1 MRRGQQQ
8 VALSVLCLLLAA
20 APLHGRDPGRAS
32 SASVPAYEVAASLAA
47 LGPRDAAAARQ
58 RAVVALLAALRRAG
72 LARVRAS
79 RQGGLINV
87 EGVLPGERAEEIV
100 LSAHYDTVPYSPG
113 AGDDASGC
121 GVAIAAAADLRR
133 TPLRHTVRVV
143 LFDGEETGTR
153 GSRAWLAS
161 LAPEARERI
170 LADLNLEMVSWQ
182 GSNGAVILS
191 LPARHP
197 GSGERKLAPGW
208 LIHAVLRSGEAVEW
222 PFAVADNRFPLLAQL
237 VFRSARILYGSDSE
251 SFLKRDVPSV
261 TLSDSSFVVEDPAY
275 HRFTDV
281 AGRLNARRLDRWT
294 QVLAAAV
301 RRLDVLAGRPLPE
314 DRYLALCGRVWL
326 RRDLIW
332 IGFLLWVLLVFRG
345 RPGRRRGI
353 STADRARQMRAYLPG
368 FLFRLLLLLAIFLA
382 PVFSVLL
389 LPAAVLALF
398 PPRPLGARAAWIL
411 AGLLPFLI
419 FLAALG
425 MAVGLTIASLDGGF
439 QGGAPAAVLIP
450 ATLAVYAWTTAR
462 GPRRAPLTPDHA
474 AGKVEA

>member
-1 MRRGQQQ
+1 MRRGEQ
-8 VALSVLCLLLAA
+8 VTLAVLCLLMAA
-20 APLHGRDPGRAS
+20 APLRGRDPG
-32 SASVPAYEVAASLAA
+32 SAPSTSAYEVAASLAA
-47 LGPRDAAAARQ
+47 LGPRDAAPARQ
-58 RAVVALLAALRRAG
+58 RAVAVLLAALRRAG
-72 LARVRAS
+72 LARVRVV
-79 RQGGLINV
+79 RQGGLIDV
-87 EGVLPGERAEEIV
+87 EGVLPGERPEEIV
-100 LSAHYDTVPYSPG
+100 LSAHYDTVPHSPG

-133 TPLRHTVRVV
+133 TPLRHTLRVV

-161 LAPEARERI
+161 LAPEARERM
-170 LADLNLEMVSWQ
+170 LADLNVEMVGWR
-182 GSNGAVILS
+182 GSGGAVILS

-208 LIHAVLRSGEAVEW
+208 LVHAMLRSGEAVEW
-222 PFAVADNRFPLLAQL
+222 PFVVADNRFPLLAQL
-237 VFRSARILYGSDSE
+237 VVRSARILYGSDSE
-251 SFLKRDVPSV
+251 SFLKWDVPSV
-261 TLSDSSFVVEDPAY
+261 TLSDSSFLAEDPAY

-281 AGRLNARRLDRWT
+281 AARLDARRLDRWT
-294 QVLAAAV
+294 QAVAAAV

-314 DRYLALCGRVWL
+314 DRYLVLFRRVWL

-345 RPGRRRGI
+345 RPGRWRG
-353 STADRARQMRAYLPG
+353 TRAVDRAGQMRAYLPG

-398 PPRPLGARAAWIL
+398 PPRPPWARAVWIA
-411 AGLLPFLI
+411 AGLLPLLV
-419 FLAALG
+419 FLAVLG

-450 ATLAVYAWTTAR
+450 ATLAAYAWTIAR
-462 GPRRAPLTPDHA
+462 GPRRAPLTSDHA
-474 AGKVEA
+474 AGKVES